1 MDKNNKLILICAS
14 IIIFLIIL
22 LFSLSPRKT
31 STTVVT
37 KIEHHTD
44 TVVIRKEDTVFK
56 EHAYFLP
63 GKIDTLFVFNEIDS
77 LFLSGIARDTIFI
90 DSLVFK
96 FVTRDTVIKD
106 TFFIEKTITQK
117 TTVKQH
123 LGFGVGVGVG
133 GTYGVI
139 NRKFDVGPTVNIGL
153 QYNF

>member
-1 MDKNNKLILICAS
+1 MDKYNKLTIICAS
-14 IIIFLIIL
+14 IIMILIIL
-22 LFSLSPRKT
+22 LFSTCPRKT
-31 STTVVT
+31 TTTVVT
-37 KIEHHTD
+37 KIEHYTD
-44 TVVIRKEDTVFK
+44 TIVVRKEDTIFK
-56 EHAYFLP
+56 EHTYFLP
-63 GKIDTLFVFNEIDS
+63 GKIDTLFVFNEVDS

-123 LGFGVGVGVG
+123 LGFGIGIGVG

-139 NRKFDVGPTVNIGL
+139 HKKFDVGPTINIGL